1 MLHGIQLEPNL
12 LEWLLIVATRAKC
25 KNDNLA

>member
-12 LEWLLIVATRAKC
+12 LETLLIVATRAKC
-25 KNDNLA
+25 KRQPA